1 MMTPHVHKYV
11 ATYVEIGLAQVLT
24 SAPFRGIEEGGIGTN
39 VYSFWDVREDSVDL
53 YVVPFPPAE

>member
-39 VYSFWDVREDSVDL
+39 VYSF
-53 YVVPFPPAE
+53 